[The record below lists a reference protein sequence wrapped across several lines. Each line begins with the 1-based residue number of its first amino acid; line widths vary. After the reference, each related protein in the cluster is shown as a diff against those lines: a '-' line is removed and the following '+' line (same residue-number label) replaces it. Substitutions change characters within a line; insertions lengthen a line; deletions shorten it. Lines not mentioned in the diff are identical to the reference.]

1 MNTLRNDLKDIFFI
15 FLFLLELGLFSLFM
29 VIKGHRGAYLIESMC
44 YFTFF
49 YLKYGSNFGRYLKV
63 FNENMVYYC
72 IRNLVREQCLIFGEK
87 SVFIFY
93 KNVRSCNQSD
103 SILIN
108 YVGKNYLT
116 STKLFLISGDPYFS
130 IRFCTTCYIVFEGLP
145 TKNWPSLSEYVI
157 NNCNF
162 AM

>member
-1 MNTLRNDLKDIFFI
+1 MTKINQSKGFEHPKKWFERYIFYISVSAGIRTI
-15 FLFLLELGLFSLFM
+15 FAIYGY
-29 VIKGHRGAYLIESMC
+29 KGSKGAYLIESMC

-93 KNVRSCNQSD
+93 KNVRSCNQSN

-108 YVGKNYLT
+108 YVEK
-116 STKLFLISGDPYFS
+116 I
-130 IRFCTTCYIVFEGLP
+130 I
-145 TKNWPSLSEYVI
+145 
-157 NNCNF
+157 
-162 AM
+162 